1 MGDSFPLTEI
11 QYAYWIGRGSSF
23 VLGNVAPHAYFELD
37 GRRLDHD
44 LLSRMWQRLVWRHDM
59 LRAVVDT
66 GGRQRVLP
74 TVPRFD
80 IECVDLREV
89 EEVERAG
96 TLAEI
101 RAEMSTRVY
110 SPDVWPLFDLRI
122 SRLPEHDRLH
132 VSLDLLMVDLASV
145 ALLFS
150 EWSTLCRDPSTEL
163 PPLEVSFRDYVLALE
178 NSSAA
183 TRYQR
188 ALRYWTG
195 RAESLAPPPELPLAK
210 SPASVRKPRFTHR
223 EFRLPV
229 ADWERFRQRAG
240 ERGLTPSVV
249 LATAFSEVLA
259 SWSGSS
265 RFMLNLTLFNR
276 LPLVLDEDG
285 AGHRMVHSDL
295 ARVVGDFTSICL
307 LEMDLRDAP
316 TFTDRAV
323 RTQGQLQQDL
333 RHRHASGLNALRE
346 RRRRGLQSGFG
357 TMPVVF
363 TSGLGTV
370 AELSEPMA
378 YFGDVSYRISQT
390 PQVWLDHQ
398 VVDITGT
405 LELSWDAVE
414 ELFPDGLL
422 DDMFAAYTGL
432 VTRLATQEAIWSA
445 GIVVELPEHQIA
457 LYEKVND
464 TRGPLP
470 GTLLHEPVLSTAAR
484 TPDVPAVITSAG
496 ALSYA
501 ELVARASAVA
511 HDLGRNSQL
520 RDPGQRDRPVGVV
533 LPKGADQIIAT
544 YGVLLAGRA
553 YLPVNPGLPAR
564 RVRQILDDSAATAV
578 VTTPDVC
585 VDWPPWVSSVEVSD
599 RRSAAV
605 PAATARPDDLSYII
619 YTSGSTGRPKG
630 VMIEHRAAL
639 NTIAD
644 INERFGVT
652 AADRVFG
659 LADLGFDLSV
669 YDVFGTHAAG
679 AALVLP
685 DADRLA
691 DPGHWAELMTAHG
704 VTVWNSVPAQMDMLV
719 EHLEAGGRIPVGLRL
734 VLLSGDWIP
743 VDLPQRVLDLW
754 PDAEVISLGGATE
767 VAIWSIYHRVRAQ
780 DAEAPSI
787 PYGIPLRNQ
796 AFHVLDAAFRPCPV
810 WVAGELFIGGS
821 GLARGY
827 WRDPEKTAA
836 SFVEHPVTGARLYR
850 TGDFGRYLPDGTIQF
865 LGRRDGQVK
874 INGHR
879 VELGEVETAL
889 QAHPG
894 VDRAVVVRAE
904 DAAGIARLVGYVVPG
919 ATDHG
924 LLVTERA
931 APTRASRE
939 WRALL
944 EIPDLPV
951 SGPTDEELTATWCG
965 LDELYTVAVA
975 AAFRELGAPAT
986 PGAAFDPG
994 EAMRAAGVPERYLRW
1009 FDRAVGVLTSQGYL
1023 AELADGPVV
1032 ARELPESIPDG
1043 VARRARQDMRQVLGI
1058 DEEISNWFLDVIGN
1072 LASVLSQNTH
1082 SAELYANDRT
1092 PDVYARL
1099 FDPSYL
1105 VATEAVRRIVAARPT
1120 GPMRVLEVGGG
1131 YGSLTRHL
1139 LPLLPTERTEYLFT
1153 DISTFFLGRA
1163 RQAFAAYPFLRYE
1176 LLDLDRAP
1184 QVQGFDDFAADVV
1197 VAASVLHDTRRI
1209 GAALRHLR
1217 SVLAPGGVL
1226 LLVEQTR
1233 FHPWFDLT
1241 MGLQQG
1247 FDVFE
1252 DTELRDRHPL
1262 LDRDGWQAELASAG
1276 FTASAVLTV
1285 KGGPAAVGFDVI
1297 VAQGPLERH
1306 RFEPE
1311 VLRAFVAE
1319 RLPRHMVPARISALA
1334 ALPLSRTGKVDRG
1347 ALARASAGSVRTA
1360 PPEPPRTD
1368 RQRRLVELW
1377 QLVLGRDEIGIRDD
1391 FLETGGDSL
1400 LAARLIA
1407 VVNSAFSVQVPV
1419 AALLAHPSVEALDRY
1434 LDTMVEER

>member
-1 MGDSFPLTEI
+1 MSSMGEPFPLTEI
-11 QYAYWIGRGSSF
+11 QYAYWIGRGPSF

-37 GRRLDHD
+37 GRHLDHD
-44 LLSRMWQRLVWRHDM
+44 LLSRMWQRLVLRHDM

-66 GGRQRVLP
+66 DGRQRVLP

-80 IECVDLREV
+80 IEWVDLREV
-89 EEVERAG
+89 EEAERAA
-96 TLAEI
+96 TLAEV

-110 SPDVWPLFDLRI
+110 SPDEWPLFDLRI

-150 EWSTLCRDPSTEL
+150 EWSELCREPATEL
-163 PPLEVSFRDYVLALE
+163 PPLEVSFRDYVSALTD
-178 NSSAA
+178 SRDSA
-183 TRYQR
+183 RYQQ

-195 RAESLAPPPELPLAK
+195 RAESLAPPPDLPLAK
-210 SPASVRKPRFTHR
+210 PPAGVGKPRFTHR
-223 EFRLPV
+223 EFVLPV
-229 ADWERFRQRAG
+229 ADWDQFRQRAG

-259 SWSGSS
+259 RWSGSA

-276 LPLVLDEDG
+276 LPLVLEQDG

-295 ARVVGDFTSICL
+295 ERVVGDFTSICL
-307 LEMDLRDAP
+307 LEMDLRDTAS
-316 TFTDRAV
+316 FTDRAR
-323 RTQGQLQQDL
+323 RTQRQLQQDL
-333 RHRHASGLNALRE
+333 RHRHASGLHALRE

-370 AELSEPMA
+370 AELSNPMA
-378 YFGDVSYRISQT
+378 DFGDIRYRISQT

-414 ELFPDGLL
+414 ELFPDDLL

-432 VTRLATQEAIWSA
+432 VTRLATQDAVWSA
-445 GIVVELPEHQIA
+445 ANVVELPEHQLA
-457 LYEKVND
+457 LYVKVND

-470 GTLLHEPVLSTAAR
+470 GTLLHEPFLSSAAR
-484 TPDVPAVITSAG
+484 TPDLPAVITSTG
-496 ALSYA
+496 VLSYA
-501 ELVARASAVA
+501 ELVARASAIA
-511 HDLGRNSQL
+511 HGLPR
-520 RDPGQRDRPVGVV
+520 RAAGQRDRLVGVA

-544 YGVLLAGRA
+544 YGVLLAGSA
-553 YLPVNPGLPAR
+553 YLPMNPALPAR
-564 RVRQILDDSAATAV
+564 RVRQILDDAAVTAV
-578 VTTPDVC
+578 VTAPE
-585 VDWPPWVSSVEVSD
+585 VDIEWPAGVRPVEVSGL
-599 RRSAAV
+599 RSDAV
-605 PAATARPDDLSYII
+605 PAATAQPDELSYVI

-639 NTIAD
+639 NTVID

-685 DADRLA
+685 DADRLV
-691 DPGHWAELMTAHG
+691 DPGHWAEVMTAHG
-704 VTVWNSVPAQMDMLV
+704 VTVWNSVPAQMEMLV
-719 EHLEAGGRIPVGLRL
+719 EHLEAGGRIHKGLRL
-734 VLLSGDWIP
+734 VMLSGDWIP
-743 VDLPQRVLDLW
+743 VDLPQRILDLW
-754 PDAEVISLGGATE
+754 PDVEVISLGGATE
-767 VAIWSIYHRVRAQ
+767 ASIWSIYHRVRAQ
-780 DAEAPSI
+780 DAGAPSI

-796 AFHVLDAAFRPCPV
+796 AFHVLDAEFRPCPV
-810 WVAGELFIGGS
+810 WVAGELLIEGH

-827 WRDPEKTAA
+827 RGDPEKTAA
-836 SFVEHPVTGARLYR
+836 SFVEHPDTGARLYR
-850 TGDFGRYLPDGTIQF
+850 TGDFGRYLPNGTIQF

-874 INGHR
+874 VNGHR
-879 VELGEVETAL
+879 VELGEVESAL

-894 VDRAVVVRAE
+894 VERAVVVKAD
-904 DAAGIARLVGYVVPG
+904 DAAGSARLVGYVVPG
-919 ATDHG
+919 AADHG
-924 LLVTERA
+924 LRVTERA
-931 APTRASRE
+931 APELADRE
-939 WRALL
+939 WRALS

-951 SGPTDEELTATWCG
+951 SGPTAGELTAAWRG
-965 LDELYTVAVA
+965 LDELHTVAVA
-975 AAFRELGAPAT
+975 VAFRRLGLPAIA
-986 PGAAFDPG
+986 GAAFDPG
-994 EAMRAAGVPERYLRW
+994 EAMRAAEVPERYQRW
-1009 FDRAVGVLTSQGYL
+1009 FDRAVEALTGQGYL
-1023 AELADGPVV
+1023 APAADGLAV
-1032 ARELPESIPDG
+1032 ARELPESVPAG
-1043 VARRARQDMRQVLGI
+1043 VADRARQDMRQVLGI
-1058 DEEISNWFLDVIGN
+1058 GPEISDWFLDVVDN
-1072 LASVLSQNTH
+1072 LASVLSQDTH

-1105 VATEAVRRIVAARPT
+1105 VAAEAVRRIVAARPD
-1120 GPMRVLEVGGG
+1120 GPVRVLEVGAG

-1139 LPLLPTERTEYLFT
+1139 LPLLPAGRTEYVFT

-1163 RQAFAAYPFLRYE
+1163 RKAFTAYPFLRYE

-1209 GAALRHLR
+1209 GPALRHLR

-1252 DTELRDRHPL
+1252 DTGLRDRHPL
-1262 LDRDGWQAELASAG
+1262 LDRGSWEEELASAG

-1285 KGGPAAVGFDVI
+1285 NGGPAAVGFDVL
-1297 VAQGPLERH
+1297 VARGPLERH

-1311 VLRAFVAE
+1311 VLREFVAE

-1334 ALPLSRTGKVDRG
+1334 ALPLSSTGKVDRG
-1347 ALARASAGSVRTA
+1347 ALARTSAGPVRTA

-1377 QLVLGRDEIGIRDD
+1377 QLVLGVEEIGITDD

-1400 LAARLIA
+1400 LAARLVANI
-1407 VVNSAFSVQVPV
+1407 NSAFSVQVPV
-1419 AALLAHPSVEALDRY
+1419 AALLAHPSVAALDTY
-1434 LDTMVEER
+1434 LDTVVEER